1 MRNMEQAKN
10 ETTSVA
16 LETIITNAV
25 KIPGVKVNRS
35 KFLAEAFA
43 GDDIDLQTIID
54 MGPVSA
60 GIPQERIE
68 KTATKLIFV
77 RTSQSSV
84 ASFVAGIPGGFAM
97 AATIPADVAQFFGM
111 ALRLAQELS
120 YLYGASDLWTED
132 QLDDEDVYK
141 RQA

>member
-1 MRNMEQAKN
+1 MEQAKN

-43 GDDIDLQTIID
+43 GDGIDLQTIID

-60 GIPQERIE
+60 GIPQERILAE
-68 KTATKLIFV
+68 QDQERKARKRDRRRIDLI
-77 RTSQSSV
+77 
-84 ASFVAGIPGGFAM
+84 
-97 AATIPADVAQFFGM
+97 
-111 ALRLAQELS
+111 
-120 YLYGASDLWTED
+120 
-132 QLDDEDVYK
+132 
-141 RQA
+141 

>member
-1 MRNMEQAKN
+1 MEQAKN

-43 GDDIDLQTIID
+43 GDDIDLQAIID

-60 GIPQERIE
+60 GIPQERILAE
-68 KTATKLIFV
+68 QDQERKARKRDRRRIDLI
-77 RTSQSSV
+77 
-84 ASFVAGIPGGFAM
+84 
-97 AATIPADVAQFFGM
+97 
-111 ALRLAQELS
+111 
-120 YLYGASDLWTED
+120 
-132 QLDDEDVYK
+132 
-141 RQA
+141 

>member
-1 MRNMEQAKN
+1 MCRRKYGNSSHRKATQDHKLNGEEGIRIMEQAKN

-35 KFLAEAFA
+35 KFLAEIFA

-60 GIPQERIE
+60 GIPQERILAE
-68 KTATKLIFV
+68 QDQERKARKRDRRRIDLI
-77 RTSQSSV
+77 
-84 ASFVAGIPGGFAM
+84 
-97 AATIPADVAQFFGM
+97 
-111 ALRLAQELS
+111 
-120 YLYGASDLWTED
+120 
-132 QLDDEDVYK
+132 
-141 RQA
+141 

>member
-1 MRNMEQAKN
+1 MRIMEQAKN

-35 KFLAEAFA
+35 KFLAEIFA

-60 GIPQERIE
+60 GIPQERILAE
-68 KTATKLIFV
+68 QDQERKARKRDRRRIDLI
-77 RTSQSSV
+77 
-84 ASFVAGIPGGFAM
+84 
-97 AATIPADVAQFFGM
+97 
-111 ALRLAQELS
+111 
-120 YLYGASDLWTED
+120 
-132 QLDDEDVYK
+132 
-141 RQA
+141 

>member
-1 MRNMEQAKN
+1 MEQAKN

-35 KFLAEAFA
+35 KFLAEIFA

-60 GIPQERIE
+60 GIPQERILAE
-68 KTATKLIFV
+68 QDQERKARKRDRRRIDLIAFYCAV
-77 RTSQSSV
+77 IIILV
-84 ASFVAGIPGGFAM
+84 GINFL
-97 AATIPADVAQFFGM
+97 ATI
-111 ALRLAQELS
+111 
-120 YLYGASDLWTED
+120 
-132 QLDDEDVYK
+132 
-141 RQA
+141 